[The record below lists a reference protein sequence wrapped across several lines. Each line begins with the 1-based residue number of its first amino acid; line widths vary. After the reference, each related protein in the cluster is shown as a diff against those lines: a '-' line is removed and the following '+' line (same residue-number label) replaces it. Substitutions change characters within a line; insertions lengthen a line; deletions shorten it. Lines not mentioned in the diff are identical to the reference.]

1 MHSPARLTHT
11 QVHPAVNSLVAALL
25 GPILLLLLLSAVP
38 AIAQDTT
45 GVGAVAGIVTGTDE
59 KPAPHV
65 TVCVA
70 GITRCVLT
78 DTAGRFRIAD
88 LRAGRYRLQVTP
100 PGQPS
105 RSSTEFDIHAGVETS
120 VEFALATLSPLI
132 HAPRPLI
139 LGRPKLGPS
148 ERKTIRQFA
157 TLAFMRM
164 ASGKSRS
171 FLAASAMILKIAQG

>member
-45 GVGAVAGIVTGTDE
+45 GVGAVTGIVTGTDE

-78 DTAGRFRIAD
+78 DTAGRFSVAAP
-88 LRAGRYRLQVTP
+88 RAGRYRLQVTP
-100 PGQPS
+100 PGQPPGA
-105 RSSTEFDIHAGVETS
+105 STEFDMPAGGETS
-120 VEFALATLSPLI
+120 VQDAPPTLS
-132 HAPRPLI
+132 
-139 LGRPKLGPS
+139 
-148 ERKTIRQFA
+148 
-157 TLAFMRM
+157 
-164 ASGKSRS
+164 
-171 FLAASAMILKIAQG
+171 